1 MRVTAADADSAAEA
15 DAGFLLMS
23 KSSTQSPEFLQRE
36 VTSALGILESC
47 HFLIEKFQF
56 LCEKK
61 INFVKKKIFK
71 NALF

>member
-1 MRVTAADADSAAEA
+1 MRVIAADADSAAEA

-23 KSSTQSPEFLQRE
+23 KSSTKSPEFLQRE
-36 VTSALGILESC
+36 VTSAVGILESC

-61 INFVKKKIFK
+61 SI
-71 NALF
+71 L